1 MTPRELVQGNVQ
13 LLSLPEVCLRI
24 QQLADDPYA
33 DISEFAQLVAQDPAL
48 TTRLLKLVNSAYFG
62 FPGRVDTISR
72 AVNLVGIAELRNIT
86 LAMAAVEVF
95 GGFEHEHFDLLGYWR
110 HSVYTALTA
119 RFLARHARVLHAER
133 LFTAGLLHDIGR
145 LLIFNLLPESA
156 ARIRRRMDQGMD
168 ACAAEREELG
178 FDHAEAGSELL
189 ELWRLPRE
197 LRITVALH
205 HAPETAPA
213 ARLET
218 AAVHIANQIARQVEA
233 TAPDNRTP
241 RSDPFSTWT
250 DPLALDA
257 AETLPHIDAIAAA
270 TWSQAGLAPEIV
282 PEAVAAAARDFD
294 EVLNILYSV
303 P

>member
-1 MTPRELVQGNVQ
+1 MSPRELVQGNVQ

-62 FPGRVDTISR
+62 CSGRVDTISR

-86 LAMAAVEVF
+86 LAMAALEVF

-119 RFLARHARVLHAER
+119 RCLARRAGVLHAER

-156 ARIRRRMDQGMD
+156 ARIRQRTDQGMD
-168 ACAAEREELG
+168 TCEAERAELG
-178 FDHAEAGSELL
+178 FDHAEAGSALL
-189 ELWRLPRE
+189 ELWRLPKE
-197 LRITVALH
+197 LCVTVALH

-233 TAPDNRTP
+233 LAPDEKP
-241 RSDPFSTWT
+241 RSDPFSAWT
-250 DPLALDA
+250 DPAALAV
-257 AETLPHIDAIAAA
+257 AETLPHIDAIAAS
-270 TWSQAGLAPEIV
+270 TWSQAGLAPAV
-282 PEAVAAAARDFD
+282 VGEAVAAAARDFD
-294 EVLNILYSV
+294 EVLDILYSV

>member
-1 MTPRELVQGNVQ
+1 MSPRELVQGNVQ

-62 FPGRVDTISR
+62 CSGRVDTISR

-86 LAMAAVEVF
+86 LAMAALEVF

-119 RFLARHARVLHAER
+119 RCLARRAGVLHAER

-156 ARIRRRMDQGMD
+156 ARIRQRTDQGMD
-168 ACAAEREELG
+168 ACEAERAELG
-178 FDHAEAGSELL
+178 FDHAEAGSALL
-189 ELWRLPRE
+189 ELWRLPKE
-197 LRITVALH
+197 LCITVALH

-233 TAPDNRTP
+233 LAPDEKP
-241 RSDPFSTWT
+241 RSDPFSAWT
-250 DPLALDA
+250 DPAALAA
-257 AETLPHIDAIAAA
+257 AETLPHIDAITA
-270 TWSQAGLAPEIV
+270 TIWSQAGLAPAV
-282 PEAVAAAARDFD
+282 VGEAVAAAAHDFD
-294 EVLNILYSV
+294 EVLDILYSV

>member
-1 MTPRELVQGNVQ
+1 MSPRELVQGNVQ

-62 FPGRVDTISR
+62 CSGRVDTISR

-86 LAMAAVEVF
+86 LAMAALEVF

-119 RFLARHARVLHAER
+119 RCLARRAGVLHAER

-156 ARIRRRMDQGMD
+156 ARIRQRTDQGMD
-168 ACAAEREELG
+168 TCEAERAELG
-178 FDHAEAGSELL
+178 FDHAEAGSALL
-189 ELWRLPRE
+189 ELWRLPKE
-197 LRITVALH
+197 LCVTVALH

-218 AAVHIANQIARQVEA
+218 AAVHIANQIARQVGA
-233 TAPDNRTP
+233 LAPDEKP
-241 RSDPFSTWT
+241 RSDPFSAWT
-250 DPLALDA
+250 DPAALAA
-257 AETLPHIDAIAAA
+257 AETLPHIDAITA
-270 TWSQAGLAPEIV
+270 TIWSQAGLAPAV
-282 PEAVAAAARDFD
+282 VGEAVAAAAHDFD
-294 EVLNILYSV
+294 EVLDILYSV

>member
-1 MTPRELVQGNVQ
+1 MSPRELVQGNVQ

-62 FPGRVDTISR
+62 CSGRVDTISR

-86 LAMAAVEVF
+86 LAMAALEVF

-119 RFLARHARVLHAER
+119 RCLARRAGVLHAER

-156 ARIRRRMDQGMD
+156 ARIRQRTDQGMD
-168 ACAAEREELG
+168 TCEAERAELG
-178 FDHAEAGSELL
+178 FDHAEAGSALL
-189 ELWRLPRE
+189 ELWRLPKE
-197 LRITVALH
+197 LCVTVALH

-233 TAPDNRTP
+233 LAPDEKP
-241 RSDPFSTWT
+241 RSDPFSAWT
-250 DPLALDA
+250 DPAALAA
-257 AETLPHIDAIAAA
+257 AETLPHIDAITA
-270 TWSQAGLAPEIV
+270 TIWSQAGLAPAV
-282 PEAVAAAARDFD
+282 VGEAVAAAAHDFD
-294 EVLNILYSV
+294 EVLDILYSV

>member
-1 MTPRELVQGNVQ
+1 MSPRELVQGNVQ

-110 HSVYTALTA
+110 HSVYCALTA
-119 RFLARHARVLHAER
+119 RFLARRARVLHAER

-145 LLIFNLLPESA
+145 LLIFNLLPEAA
-156 ARIRRRMDQGMD
+156 ARIRQRMDQGMES
-168 ACAAEREELG
+168 CEAERAELG

-189 ELWRLPRE
+189 ELWQLPKE
-197 LRITVALH
+197 LRITVGLH
-205 HAPETAPA
+205 HTPQAAPA

-218 AAVHIANQIARQVEA
+218 AVVHIANQIARQVEA
-233 TAPDNRTP
+233 MAPDGRTP
-241 RSDPFSTWT
+241 RSDPFSAWT
-250 DPLALDA
+250 DPRALEA
-257 AETLPHIDAIAAA
+257 AETLPCIEAVAAE
-270 TWSQAGLAPEIV
+270 TWARAGLAPAIV
-282 PEAVAAAARDFD
+282 PDAVAGAARDFD

>member
-1 MTPRELVQGNVQ
+1 MSPRELVQGNVQ

-62 FPGRVDTISR
+62 CSGRVDTVSR

-86 LAMAAVEVF
+86 LAMAALEVF

-119 RFLARHARVLHAER
+119 RCLARRAGVLHAER

-156 ARIRRRMDQGMD
+156 ARIRQRTDQGMD
-168 ACAAEREELG
+168 TCEAERAELG
-178 FDHAEAGSELL
+178 FDHAEAGSALL
-189 ELWRLPRE
+189 ELWRLPKE
-197 LRITVALH
+197 LCITVALH

-233 TAPDNRTP
+233 LAPDEKP
-241 RSDPFSTWT
+241 RSDPFSAWT
-250 DPLALDA
+250 DPAALAA
-257 AETLPHIDAIAAA
+257 AETLPHIDAITA
-270 TWSQAGLAPEIV
+270 TIWSQAGLAPAV
-282 PEAVAAAARDFD
+282 VGEAVAAAAHDFD
-294 EVLNILYSV
+294 EVLDILYSV

>member
-1 MTPRELVQGNVQ
+1 MSPRELVQGNVQ

-62 FPGRVDTISR
+62 CSGRVDTVSR

-86 LAMAAVEVF
+86 LAMAALEVF

-119 RFLARHARVLHAER
+119 RCLARRAGVLHAER

-156 ARIRRRMDQGMD
+156 ARIRQRTDQGMD
-168 ACAAEREELG
+168 ACEAERAELG
-178 FDHAEAGSELL
+178 FDHAEAGSALL
-189 ELWRLPRE
+189 ELWRLPKE
-197 LRITVALH
+197 LCITVALH

-233 TAPDNRTP
+233 LAPDEKP
-241 RSDPFSTWT
+241 RSDPFSAWT
-250 DPLALDA
+250 DPAALAA
-257 AETLPHIDAIAAA
+257 AETLPHIDAITA
-270 TWSQAGLAPEIV
+270 TIWSQAGLAPAV
-282 PEAVAAAARDFD
+282 VGEAVAAAAHDFD
-294 EVLNILYSV
+294 EVLDILYSV

>member
-1 MTPRELVQGNVQ
+1 MSPRELVQGNVQ

-48 TTRLLKLVNSAYFG
+48 TTRLLKLVNSACFG
-62 FPGRVDTISR
+62 CSGRVDTISR

-86 LAMAAVEVF
+86 LAMAALEVF

-119 RFLARHARVLHAER
+119 RCLARRAGVLHAER

-156 ARIRRRMDQGMD
+156 ARIRQRTDQGMD
-168 ACAAEREELG
+168 TCEAERAELG
-178 FDHAEAGSELL
+178 FDHAEAGSALL
-189 ELWRLPRE
+189 ELWRLPKE
-197 LRITVALH
+197 LCVTVALH

-233 TAPDNRTP
+233 LAPDEKP
-241 RSDPFSTWT
+241 RSDPFSAWT
-250 DPLALDA
+250 DPAALAA
-257 AETLPHIDAIAAA
+257 AETLPHIDAITA
-270 TWSQAGLAPEIV
+270 TIWSQAGLAPAV
-282 PEAVAAAARDFD
+282 VGEAVAAAARDFD
-294 EVLNILYSV
+294 EVLDILYSV

>member
-1 MTPRELVQGNVQ
+1 MSPRELVQGNVQ

-62 FPGRVDTISR
+62 CSGRVDTVSR

-86 LAMAAVEVF
+86 LAMAALEVF

-119 RFLARHARVLHAER
+119 RCLARRAGVLHAER

-156 ARIRRRMDQGMD
+156 ARIRQRTDQGMD
-168 ACAAEREELG
+168 TCEAERAELG
-178 FDHAEAGSELL
+178 FDHAEAGSALL
-189 ELWRLPRE
+189 ELWRLPKE
-197 LRITVALH
+197 LCVTVALH

-233 TAPDNRTP
+233 LAPDEKP
-241 RSDPFSTWT
+241 RSDPFSAWT
-250 DPLALDA
+250 DPAALAA
-257 AETLPHIDAIAAA
+257 AETLPHIDAITA
-270 TWSQAGLAPEIV
+270 TIWSQAGLAPAV
-282 PEAVAAAARDFD
+282 VGEAVAAAAHDFD
-294 EVLNILYSV
+294 EVLDILYSV

>member
-1 MTPRELVQGNVQ
+1 MSPRELVQGNVQ

-62 FPGRVDTISR
+62 CSGRVDTISR

-86 LAMAAVEVF
+86 LAMAALEVF

-119 RFLARHARVLHAER
+119 RCLARRAGVLHAER

-156 ARIRRRMDQGMD
+156 ARIRQCTDQGMD
-168 ACAAEREELG
+168 ACEAERAELG
-178 FDHAEAGSELL
+178 FDHAEAGSALL
-189 ELWRLPRE
+189 ELWRLPKE
-197 LRITVALH
+197 LCITVALH

-218 AAVHIANQIARQVEA
+218 AAVHIANQITRQVEA
-233 TAPDNRTP
+233 LAPDEKP
-241 RSDPFSTWT
+241 RSDPFSAWT
-250 DPLALDA
+250 DPAALAA
-257 AETLPHIDAIAAA
+257 AETLPHIDAITA
-270 TWSQAGLAPEIV
+270 TIWSQAGLAPAV
-282 PEAVAAAARDFD
+282 VGEAVAAAARDFD
-294 EVLNILYSV
+294 EVLDILYSV

>member
-1 MTPRELVQGNVQ
+1 MSPRELVQGNVQ

-62 FPGRVDTISR
+62 CSGRVDTISR

-86 LAMAAVEVF
+86 LAMAALEVF

-119 RFLARHARVLHAER
+119 RCLARRAGVLHAER

-156 ARIRRRMDQGMD
+156 ARIRQRTDQGMD
-168 ACAAEREELG
+168 TCEAERAELG
-178 FDHAEAGSELL
+178 FDHAEAGSALL
-189 ELWRLPRE
+189 ELWRLPKE
-197 LRITVALH
+197 LCVTVALH

-233 TAPDNRTP
+233 LAPDDRTP
-241 RSDPFSTWT
+241 RSDPFSAWT
-250 DPLALDA
+250 DPAALAV
-257 AETLPHIDAIAAA
+257 AETLPHIDAIAAS
-270 TWSQAGLAPEIV
+270 TWSQAGLAPAV
-282 PEAVAAAARDFD
+282 VAEAVAAAARDFD
-294 EVLNILYSV
+294 EVLDILYSV

>member
-1 MTPRELVQGNVQ
+1 MSPRELVQGNVQ

-62 FPGRVDTISR
+62 CSGRVDTVSR

-86 LAMAAVEVF
+86 LAMAALEVF

-119 RFLARHARVLHAER
+119 RCLARRAGVLHAER

-156 ARIRRRMDQGMD
+156 ARIRQRTDQGMD
-168 ACAAEREELG
+168 ACEAERAELG
-178 FDHAEAGSELL
+178 FDHAEAGSALL
-189 ELWRLPRE
+189 ELWRLPKE
-197 LRITVALH
+197 LCITVALH

-218 AAVHIANQIARQVEA
+218 AAVHIANQITRQVEA
-233 TAPDNRTP
+233 LAPDEKP
-241 RSDPFSTWT
+241 RSDPFSAWT
-250 DPLALDA
+250 DPAALAA
-257 AETLPHIDAIAAA
+257 AETLPHIDAITA
-270 TWSQAGLAPEIV
+270 TIWSQAGLAPAV
-282 PEAVAAAARDFD
+282 VGEAVAAAAHDFD
-294 EVLNILYSV
+294 EVLDILYSV

>member
-1 MTPRELVQGNVQ
+1 MSPRELVQGNVQ

-62 FPGRVDTISR
+62 CSGRVDTISR

-86 LAMAAVEVF
+86 LAMAALEVF

-119 RFLARHARVLHAER
+119 RCLARRAGVLHAER

-156 ARIRRRMDQGMD
+156 ARIRQRTDQGMD
-168 ACAAEREELG
+168 TCEAERAELG
-178 FDHAEAGSELL
+178 FDHAEAGSALL
-189 ELWRLPRE
+189 ELWRLPKE
-197 LRITVALH
+197 LCVTVALH

-233 TAPDNRTP
+233 LAPDEKP
-241 RSDPFSTWT
+241 RSDPFSAWT
-250 DPLALDA
+250 DPAALAA
-257 AETLPHIDAIAAA
+257 AETLPHIDAITA
-270 TWSQAGLAPEIV
+270 TIWSQAGLAPAV
-282 PEAVAAAARDFD
+282 VGEAVAAAARDFD
-294 EVLNILYSV
+294 EVLDILYSV

>member
-1 MTPRELVQGNVQ
+1 MSPRELVQGNVQ

-62 FPGRVDTISR
+62 CSGRVDTISR

-86 LAMAAVEVF
+86 LAMAALEVF

-119 RFLARHARVLHAER
+119 RCLARRAGVLHAER

-156 ARIRRRMDQGMD
+156 ARIRQCTDQGMD
-168 ACAAEREELG
+168 ACEAERAELG
-178 FDHAEAGSELL
+178 FDHAEAGSALL
-189 ELWRLPRE
+189 ELWRLPKE
-197 LRITVALH
+197 LCITVALH

-233 TAPDNRTP
+233 LAPDEKP
-241 RSDPFSTWT
+241 RSDPFSAWT
-250 DPLALDA
+250 DPAALAA
-257 AETLPHIDAIAAA
+257 AETLPHIDAITA
-270 TWSQAGLAPEIV
+270 TIWSQAGLAPAV
-282 PEAVAAAARDFD
+282 VGEAVAAAARDFD
-294 EVLNILYSV
+294 EVLDILYSV

>member
-1 MTPRELVQGNVQ
+1 MSPRELVQGNVQ

-62 FPGRVDTISR
+62 CSGRVDTISR

-86 LAMAAVEVF
+86 LAMAALEVF

-119 RFLARHARVLHAER
+119 RCLARRAGVLHAER

-156 ARIRRRMDQGMD
+156 ARIRQRTDQGMD
-168 ACAAEREELG
+168 TCEAERAELG
-178 FDHAEAGSELL
+178 FDHAEAGSALL
-189 ELWRLPRE
+189 ELWRLPKE
-197 LRITVALH
+197 LCVTVALH

-233 TAPDNRTP
+233 LAPDEKP
-241 RSDPFSTWT
+241 RSDPFSAWT
-250 DPLALDA
+250 DPAALAA
-257 AETLPHIDAIAAA
+257 AETLPHIDAITAS
-270 TWSQAGLAPEIV
+270 TWSQAGLAPAV
-282 PEAVAAAARDFD
+282 VGEAVAAAARDFD
-294 EVLNILYSV
+294 EVLDILYSV